1 MMKKSMF
8 ITDSIIAERSQEWT
22 PHLLIT
28 DMKNND
34 GNTTS

>member
-8 ITDSIIAERSQEWT
+8 ITDSIIAEGSQEWT
-22 PHLLIT
+22 PRLLIT
-28 DMKNND
+28 DRKNG